1 MSLFAGQRE
10 LSMDGKRW
18 RPCQAYSNGS
28 SSPAVDFP
36 TPLTEV
42 VSHSVYTSLNLA
54 QTRRR
59 VARFKEQTLS
69 STDMSRHHVLM
80 ALWTVHGLDVKQTTY
95 GQRPTFTMKFARFGS
110 ELRLHD
116 TLVTQRWSIIPYRC
130 QATPGCQTVTKR
142 QHLPQHETRC
152 RATAR
157 QINEDA
163 ARIRS
168 QNAELSAAR
177 RRIRELEAEKV
188 AGPPSPLAA
197 EKEPTDV
204 KPDVSP
210 VRSSLVLALSLAFTD
225 SHMFV

>member
-1 MSLFAGQRE
+1 
-10 LSMDGKRW
+10 
-18 RPCQAYSNGS
+18 
-28 SSPAVDFP
+28 
-36 TPLTEV
+36 
-42 VSHSVYTSLNLA
+42 
-54 QTRRR
+54 
-59 VARFKEQTLS
+59 
-69 STDMSRHHVLM
+69 MSRHHVPM
-80 ALWTVHGLDVKQTTY
+80 ALWTVHGLDVEQIT
-95 GQRPTFTMKFARFGS
+95 
-110 ELRLHD
+110 
-116 TLVTQRWSIIPYRC
+116 C

-163 ARIRS
+163 ARIRT

-210 VRSSLVLALSLAFTD
+210 RNTRPAEESEAEGSHKRVKFEKFENAGGVKFEHAAVASPVLRPATVSWASTSSGGGGANGAAS
-225 SHMFV
+225 S